1 MGFAPDQFDILA
13 RKQKVGQADADTVAL
28 QLYMHLDAAK
38 RGQGTNHAANQL
50 ATHLIAASY
59 IAQQTKSR
67 AFHTQITAAYNA
79 LKKASDRP
87 TQLLDLTTG
96 EYKQIRAAFN
106 TYLKALPN
114 VQLGTMHDSM
124 LIAQERMKCPSAT

>member
-1 MGFAPDQFDILA
+1 MGGFDQFEILA
-13 RKQKVGQADADTVAL
+13 RKQKVGQADADAIAL
-28 QLYMHLDAAK
+28 QMYMHLDAAK
-38 RGQGTNHAANQL
+38 RGQGSNHAANQL

-67 AFHTQITAAYNA
+67 AFHAQITAAYTA

-87 TQLLDLTTG
+87 TLLLDLTTG

-106 TYLKALPN
+106 TYLSAMPEMEI
-114 VQLGTMHDSM
+114 GTLSDAHM
-124 LIAQERMKCPSAT
+124 IAHEKLK